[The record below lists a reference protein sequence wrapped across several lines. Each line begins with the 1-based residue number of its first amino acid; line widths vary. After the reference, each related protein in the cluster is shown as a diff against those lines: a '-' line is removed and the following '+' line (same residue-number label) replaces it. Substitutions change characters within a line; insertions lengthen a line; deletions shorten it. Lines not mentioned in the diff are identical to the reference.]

1 MYDNEVTVSSRE
13 RDFNRPGERAAA
25 AAMTD
30 RKMPNVINRVQGLT
44 DLAAN
49 VRDHASK
56 IGDTLLGSHPECDS
70 EKSPIEGGGSS
81 TIGGDIDH
89 LNECL
94 DLLESRLRGTQES
107 VARLSRV

>member
-1 MYDNEVTVSSRE
+1 MYDNEVTA
-13 RDFNRPGERAAA
+13 DAP
-25 AAMTD
+25 MTD
-30 RKMPNVINRVQGLT
+30 RKMPSVINRVQGLI

-56 IGDTLLGSHPECDS
+56 IGDTLLGSHPAVDS
-70 EKSPIEGGGSS
+70 AESPIEGRGSS
-81 TIGGDIDH
+81 TIGGDIDQ

-107 VARLSRV
+107 VARLSMV